1 VRRINNATG
10 PRLPHR
16 LRRPYLSVDRRLLT
30 SQQHALGSTI
40 VDIMDLLV
48 AESCLHRPPGMRRAS
63 WLRHCLDGKSNG
75 FTPSLFVIR
84 PTRAISMSAGPVSE
98 SAAIG
103 SRFTD
108 LSGRITQEDD
118 GYVVHIRL
126 HNAATPQPGNAVGD
140 EEIAGPTHSTE
151 GVCGPSFNGVV
162 NDHQIGFDSSRE
174 INLRLL
180 QPTGR
185 QQRNPPAT
193 PSLASTSVVKAPWLP
208 ALPIR
213 RRADCLPRICRSC
226 DRILRRTKP
235 FVPH

>member
-1 VRRINNATG
+1 
-10 PRLPHR
+10 
-16 LRRPYLSVDRRLLT
+16 
-30 SQQHALGSTI
+30 
-40 VDIMDLLV
+40 MDLRV
-48 AESCLHRPPGMRRAS
+48 AESRLHRPPGMHRAS
-63 WLRHCLDGKSNG
+63 WLRHFLDGKSNG
-75 FTPSLFVIR
+75 FTPSRFVIR
-84 PTRAISMSAGPVSE
+84 PIRAISMHAGPVSE

-108 LSGRITQEDD
+108 LFGRIPGRTMATLFPSAYITLLPRNRPTQS
-118 GYVVHIRL
+118 G
-126 HNAATPQPGNAVGD
+126 G

-162 NDHQIGFDSSRE
+162 NDHQIGFHSSRE

-185 QQRNPPAT
+185 QQRSPRAAQGQT
-193 PSLASTSVVKAPWLP
+193 LSLASTSVVKAPGLP
-208 ALPIR
+208 AIR

-226 DRILRRTKP
+226 DPILRRTKP

>member
-1 VRRINNATG
+1 
-10 PRLPHR
+10 
-16 LRRPYLSVDRRLLT
+16 
-30 SQQHALGSTI
+30 
-40 VDIMDLLV
+40 MDLLV
-48 AESCLHRPPGMRRAS
+48 AESCHRPPGMHRAS
-63 WLRHCLDGKSNG
+63 WLRHFFDGKSNG

-84 PTRAISMSAGPVSE
+84 PTRAISMRAGPVSE

-108 LSGRITQEDD
+108 LFSRITQEDD

-126 HNAATPQPGNAVGD
+126 HNAATPQPVWG
-140 EEIAGPTHSTE
+140 EEIAGPTHSAE

-162 NDHQIGFDSSRE
+162 NDHQIGFHSSCE

-185 QQRNPPAT
+185 QQRNPRAARGQT

-208 ALPIR
+208 APPIR